1 MTSNSIL
8 QLLLFVAVGLLVSR
22 LAPSIIRK
30 LLKKTVSS
38 LPEDLQQTVRSLSF
52 TPIGILLLCS
62 IWYIGLEW
70 VEMKEKW
77 HDFFLQPLWL
87 LLGYALISIGFQLMD
102 FMEVYIVR
110 LKSSNKS
117 IILHQSI
124 ITYLKRAL
132 KILIV
137 ILAVLL
143 VLQNVGLNV
152 TSLLASLGIGGI
164 ALALGAKETFGNI
177 FGGITVIF
185 DKPFDIGDW
194 IVCDKI
200 EGTVEDIGIRSTRVK
215 TFYDSLITIPNSIIA
230 NHVIDNVGQRKSR
243 RTRFTLDLTYDTSPE
258 EMEAFVEGVKNIIL
272 SNPSTKKDYFQ
283 VYFNGFG
290 PSSLQVFINFFLK
303 VQSWDEELLQKQNV
317 LLEILRLSKKLNI
330 SFAFPTQ
337 TVDIPSFPG
346 QPEKNS
352 TPFSPQDL
360 KTKAAEFAP
369 QGTSSKPE
377 GLGIFTPPKNSN

>member
-1 MTSNSIL
+1 MTSHSVI
-8 QLLLFVAVGLLVSR
+8 QLLIFVALGLVASR
-22 LAPSIIRK
+22 LAPTLIK
-30 LLKKTVSS
+30 KFLKKVSAP
-38 LPEDLQQTVRSLSF
+38 LPEDIQQTIQSLSF
-52 TPIGILLLCS
+52 APFGILFLCG
-62 IWYIGLEW
+62 IWYVGLEW

-77 HDFFLQPLWL
+77 QDFFLKPLWL

-102 FMEVYIVR
+102 FLEVYVVR
-110 LKSSNKS
+110 LMSADKS
-117 IILHQSI
+117 IAFHKYI

-132 KILIV
+132 KILIAIV
-137 ILAVLL
+137 AVLL
-143 VLQNVGLNV
+143 ILQNAGFNV

-185 DKPFDIGDW
+185 DKPFAIGDW
-194 IVCDKI
+194 IVCDQI

-215 TFYDSLITIPNSIIA
+215 TFYDSLITIPNAVMA
-230 NHVIDNVGQRKSR
+230 NQIIDNVGQRKAR
-243 RTRFTLDLTYDTSPE
+243 RTRFTLDLTYGTSPE

-272 SNPSTKKDYFQ
+272 SNSFTKKDYFQ

-303 VQSWDEELLQKQNV
+303 VKDWDEELLQKQNIF
-317 LLEILRLSKKLNI
+317 LEILRLSKKLNV

-346 QPEKNS
+346 QPEKAS
-352 TPFSPQDL
+352 LPLSSQEL
-360 KTKAAEFAP
+360 KTRASEFAP
-369 QGTSSKPE
+369 QGTQ
-377 GLGIFTPPKNSN
+377 SNETGRKKI